1 MKNKSLSLILLF
13 GLFACQ
19 EIPDAADVNSDME
32 KSIGYIAK
40 DPEYEKQL
48 KSLSLFIGEVFKD
61 KGARDELFSFSKLEG
76 NQGEVEYSL
85 AKLFEENID
94 PLSRRKSA
102 IVDAFYRGAK
112 SKTFSSGGQKVEDM
126 VDFIKENNI
135 GVIAPYM
142 AENFESGDISEL
154 TVSWWSQ
161 DYEDW
166 NLALD
171 STWKGETE
179 AALVDLGSEIPLFEE
194 DENNQNTILVS
205 DEYAKKNPTLVLG
218 AFDYLDEDES
228 VQSKTKRDE
237 NAATQAY
244 VNSANCSQL
253 VPTSL
258 VKLMMPEFQLTNS
271 IRAWP
276 HPDRLKLLIVLG
288 TNPGGS
294 GYSNTIF
301 DQEVKRKDTGKWLT
315 APVSFL
321 INSWADHQVDMAMVL
336 FNKKPRNS
344 DGVQVTTVIK
354 INSSGQTET
363 QVTTVGNFSDYQL
376 HFKQTFNKC
385 GTINDPFSN
394 RGFGQRSSAGVNYG
408 VERFGKFMF
417 YLKPQIQL

>member
-1 MKNKSLSLILLF
+1 LARIFDEN
-13 GLFACQ
+13 
-19 EIPDAADVNSDME
+19 V
-32 KSIGYIAK
+32 
-40 DPEYEKQL
+40 DP
-48 KSLSLFIGEVFKD
+48 V
-61 KGARDELFSFSKLEG
+61 
-76 NQGEVEYSL
+76 
-85 AKLFEENID
+85 
-94 PLSRRKSA
+94 SRRKSA
-102 IVDAFYRGAK
+102 IVDAFYGA
-112 SKTFSSGGQKVEDM
+112 SKLRTSSTDGQNVQDLVE
-126 VDFIKENNI
+126 FIRENNI
-135 GVIAPYM
+135 GVVAPYL
-142 AENFESGDISEL
+142 AENFESGDVSEL

-171 STWKGETE
+171 SAWKGKTE
-179 AALVDLGSEIPLFEE
+179 AILVDLDSELSLFEE
-194 DENNQNTILVS
+194 EGSAGFGQETFFVS
-205 DEYAKKNPTLVLG
+205 DEYAKIKPTLVLG

-228 VQSKTKRDE
+228 IKVKAINYE

-253 VPTSL
+253 SPTSI

-276 HPDRLKLLIVLG
+276 HPDQLRLLIVLG

-301 DQEVKRKDTGKWLT
+301 NQEVKRKDTGKWLS

-321 INSWADHQVDMAMVL
+321 INNWEDHQIDMAMVL
-336 FNKKPRNS
+336 FNKRPTNS
-344 DGVQVTTVIK
+344 DGVQVSTQVK
-354 INSSGQTET
+354 INSTGQTET
-363 QVTTVGNFSDYQL
+363 QITTVGNFSGYQL

-394 RGFGQRSSAGVNYG
+394 RGFGQRSSSGVNYG
-408 VERFGKFMF
+408 TERFGKFMF